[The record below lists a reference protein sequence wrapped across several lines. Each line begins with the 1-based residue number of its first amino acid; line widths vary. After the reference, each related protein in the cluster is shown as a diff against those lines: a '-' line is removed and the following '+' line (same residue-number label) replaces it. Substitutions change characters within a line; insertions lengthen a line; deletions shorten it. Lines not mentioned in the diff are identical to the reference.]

1 MSSTT
6 QSHVYDS
13 SLPDAINQA
22 FDAVWATLSAHM
34 QYDFDQADE
43 LKIKLSQTLISLA
56 SDGITDWAELRRRAL
71 ELMPLNTPLA
81 TGSF

>member
-6 QSHVYDS
+6 QSHVYNS

-22 FDAVWATLSAHM
+22 FDAVWATLSAHV

-43 LKIKLSQTLISLA
+43 LKIKLS
-56 SDGITDWAELRRRAL
+56 SDPHLFGL
-71 ELMPLNTPLA
+71 
-81 TGSF
+81 

>member
-22 FDAVWATLSAHM
+22 FDAVWATLYAHVAPKNH
-34 QYDFDQADE
+34 QAHE
-43 LKIKLSQTLISLA
+43 LKIAPIRSRT
-56 SDGITDWAELRRRAL
+56 R
-71 ELMPLNTPLA
+71 
-81 TGSF
+81 